1 MYWSQDWGFP
11 NMEASGLVLA
21 LDFRKAV
28 TVRFLS
34 GTLFCSYSS
43 NVTTSMWED
52 GLPHAK
58 TIVPQNVSSSFACL
72 SPPGPFTLISCF
84 YEILTFEERTILF
97 WSCSSSE
104 VVSSIKCLPAAK
116 ARLPEMHCI
125 LVIAV
130 FHVSCCHRSCSFR
143 TLRVLPVIP
152 PTHSWGAQR
161 CWTVARSLS
170 VRLWQAVFWP
180 CISTIKLLIIH

>member
-52 GLPHAK
+52 GPASCKNYFPTKRVLQFRLP
-58 TIVPQNVSSSFACL
+58 L
-72 SPPGPFTLISCF
+72 SPPSLFTLISCL
-84 YEILTFEERTILF
+84 YEILIFEEQTILF

-104 VVSSIKCLPAAK
+104 VISSIKCLPAAK
-116 ARLPEMHCI
+116 AHLLEMRCV

-143 TLRVLPVIP
+143 SLRVLPVIP
-152 PTHSWGAQR
+152 CTHSWGAQR
-161 CWTVARSLS
+161 CWTVAHSLS
-170 VRLWQAVFWP
+170 GSDRLCFGRASQQSNYW
-180 CISTIKLLIIH
+180 